1 MITFVERYKSV
12 WLWIAWWAVLL
23 SLFTPLVVMPDNL
36 IFPFVTPKAWFFQSM
51 IEIAVVAWGLLMVS
65 DPAYRPKK
73 HFLNYVVLFF
83 GAVALLTTITGV
95 DVYRS
100 FWANHERMIGS
111 FFTLHLVAL
120 YYVAAS
126 VFTTREAWQRLWK
139 MFLGIGFL
147 IIGSAIIQ
155 HWKPDF
161 LFGGQRAAS
170 TLGNPLYLGLHAV
183 YVAFIAALLFFE
195 GRTEGTTK
203 KWWHM
208 AVLGSLIILSFVAF
222 VFSETRG
229 VTIGLGAAFVWML
242 AWIAAAGSKRAY
254 RWSAFGILIIMTLGI
269 AAVTLFNDHPA
280 LNGIPIMRRFS
291 GFSLAGTNANR
302 LFAWQVAVDAWK
314 DRPLLGWGP
323 FNYVYAFN
331 QKYQGTQLVNNQF
344 GETWFDNAHNF
355 FLDAAAN
362 QGIVGLVAYL
372 LLLIAPL
379 VLLIRGWYR
388 GRIPLSEM
396 VVISTLI
403 ITHAVQN
410 IFAFEQITSYAS
422 LFMVLAYVQYRTTA
436 HVSELKPNTLR
447 SSLTPGVAKAIG
459 GALIVGGVA
468 LIYTANIVPFRA
480 NMLMF
485 DGFGALEYQKDAS
498 IWFETEKK
506 AIELSGPYTDHIRE
520 EMARTLLRIQ
530 VPESQR
536 NAVVDLFKYTIA
548 QLEEARRRHP
558 LDPVYNMLLGELWYG
573 AYFILPNDFS
583 RGIELGD
590 QAFAEAIKA
599 SPERQQLYL
608 LWAEHMGQAGFFTKG
623 LDQLKK
629 ARSFAPHS
637 AFMLKLYADYLA
649 RAGINAP
656 ERAYVQWFAIR
667 LSPYLFGAVRD
678 EQISFDMIRWAN
690 AQAGVD
696 RLQALLTCA
705 GHDTGVACAD
715 SSFENTDYRPSEK
728 LFQVL
733 VGYFKEQKDAERVRQ
748 YTELAEQYYPD
759 IILPKIKGEL

>member
-1 MITFVERYKSV
+1 MATFVERYKAV
-12 WLWIAWWAVLL
+12 WLWIAQWAVLL
-23 SLFTPLVVMPDNL
+23 SLFTPFVVMPDHL
-36 IFPFVTPKAWFFQSM
+36 IFPFVTPKAWFFQTL
-51 IEIAVVAWGLLMVS
+51 ITIAAVAWGLLIVA

-95 DVYRS
+95 DAHRS

-120 YYVAAS
+120 YFVATS

-147 IIGSAIIQ
+147 IIASAISQ
-155 HWKPDF
+155 HWRPDF

-170 TLGNPLYLGLHAV
+170 TLGNPLYLGLHAM

-195 GRTEGTTK
+195 GRAERTLK
-203 KWWHM
+203 KQWHIG
-208 AVLGSLIILSFVAF
+208 VLGLLVILSFVAF

-229 VTIGLGAAFVWML
+229 VAVGLGAAFVWML
-242 AWIAAAGSKRAY
+242 AWVAAAGSRRAY
-254 RWSAFGILIIMTLGI
+254 RWSALGLLVIMMLGI
-269 AAVTLFNDHPA
+269 ATVTLFNHHPA
-280 LNGIPIMRRFS
+280 LNGIPVVRRFS
-291 GFSLAGTNANR
+291 GFSLGGTNANR
-302 LFAWQVAVDAWK
+302 LFAWQVAIDAWK

-331 QKYQGTQLVNNQF
+331 QKYQGTQLVHNNF

-355 FLDAAAN
+355 FLDTAAN
-362 QGIVGLVAYL
+362 QGIVGFVAYL
-372 LLLIAPL
+372 LLLITPL
-379 VLLIRGWYR
+379 VLLIRGWWR
-388 GRIPLSEM
+388 GHIPLSVM
-396 VVISTLI
+396 IIISALL

-410 IFAFEQITSYAS
+410 IFAFEQVSSYAS
-422 LFMVLAYVQYRTTA
+422 LFLVLAYVQYCAVA
-436 HVSELKPNTLR
+436 HAAPSRANTPR
-447 SSLTPGVAKAIG
+447 SSLTPGVAQALG
-459 GALIVGGVA
+459 GAIIIGGVA
-468 LIYTANIVPFRA
+468 LIYVANIMPFRV

-485 DGFGALEYQKDAS
+485 QGLGALESQKDA
-498 IWFETEKK
+498 IAWFDIEKK
-506 AIELSGPYTDHIRE
+506 AIDLGGPHVDHVRE
-520 EMARTLLRIQ
+520 EMARTLLRIR
-530 VPESQR
+530 VPEAQR
-536 NAVVDLFKYTIA
+536 SAAVDLFKYTIT

-558 LDPVYNMLLGELWYG
+558 LDPVYHMLLGELWYG
-573 AYFILPNDFS
+573 AYLIVPNDFP

-590 QAFAEAIKA
+590 QAFAEAIKV

-608 LWAEHMGQAGFFTKG
+608 LSAEHTAQAGLVAKG

-637 AFMLKLYADYLA
+637 AFMLKLYADYLE

-656 ERAYVQWFAIR
+656 ERAYLRWLAIR
-667 LSPYLFGAVRD
+667 LTPSLFDAAQD
-678 EQISFDMIRWAN
+678 ERISFELIKWVSVL
-690 AQAGVD
+690 AGVD

-705 GHDTGVACAD
+705 GHDTGIVCPD
-715 SSFENTDYRPSEK
+715 PSFENLNYRPSEK
-728 LFQVL
+728 VFQVL

-748 YTELAEQYYPD
+748 YTELAEQQYPG
-759 IILPKIKGEL
+759 ITLPEVKS

>member
-1 MITFVERYKSV
+1 
-12 WLWIAWWAVLL
+12 
-23 SLFTPLVVMPDNL
+23 
-36 IFPFVTPKAWFFQSM
+36 FFQSM
-51 IEIAVVAWGLLMVS
+51 ITIAVVAWGLLMVA
-65 DPAYRPKK
+65 DQAYRPKK

-95 DVYRS
+95 DAHRS

-120 YYVAAS
+120 YFVATS
-126 VFTTREAWQRLWK
+126 VFTTQEAWRRVWK

-195 GRTEGTTK
+195 GR
-203 KWWHM
+203 
-208 AVLGSLIILSFVAF
+208 ADGSLKERWQMGVLWLLVILSFIAF

-229 VTIGLGAAFVWML
+229 VAVGLGAAMVWML
-242 AWIAAAGSKRAY
+242 AWIAAAGRKRAY
-254 RWSAFGILIIMTLGI
+254 RWSALGLLVIMVLGI
-269 AAVTLFNDHPA
+269 AAVTLFNQHPA
-280 LNGIPIMRRFS
+280 LNSIPVVRRFS
-291 GFSLAGTNANR
+291 GFSLGGTNANR
-302 LFAWQVAVDAWK
+302 LFAGNVAIDAWK
-314 DRPLLGWGP
+314 DKPILGWGP

-331 QKYQGTQLVNNQF
+331 QKYQGTQLVHNNF

-355 FLDAAAN
+355 FLDTAAE
-362 QGIVGLVAYL
+362 QGVVGFAAYL

-379 VLLIRGWYR
+379 VLFIRGWYR
-388 GRIPLSEM
+388 GHIPLSAM
-396 VVISTLI
+396 TLISALI

-410 IFAFEQITSYAS
+410 IFAFEQVSSYAS
-422 LFMVLAYVQYRTTA
+422 LFMVLAYVHYRAVA
-436 HVSELKPNTLR
+436 HASASRADAPRK
-447 SSLTPGVAKAIG
+447 SLTPGVTQAIG
-459 GALIVGGVA
+459 GALIIGGAV
-468 LIYTANIVPFRA
+468 LLYTANVVPFRA
-480 NMLMF
+480 NALMF
-485 DGFGALEYQKDAS
+485 NGLNVLELQKDAS
-498 IWFETEKK
+498 IWFGIEKK
-506 AIELSGPYTDHIRE
+506 AIELGGPYTDHVRE
-520 EMARTLLRIQ
+520 ELARTLLRIR
-530 VPESQR
+530 VPDGQR
-536 NAVVDLFKYTIA
+536 SAMVDLFKYTIA
-548 QLEEARRRHP
+548 QQEEARRRHP
-558 LDPVYNMLLGELWYG
+558 LDPVYTMLLGELWYG
-573 AYFILPNDFS
+573 AYFIAPNDFP

-590 QAFAEAIKA
+590 QAFAEAIKV

-608 LWAEHMGQAGFFTKG
+608 LWAEHVGQAGLFAKG

-637 AFMLKLYADYLA
+637 AFMLKLYADYLE

-656 ERAYVQWFAIR
+656 ERAYLRWLSIQ
-667 LSPYLFGAVRD
+667 LSPSMLGAVQD
-678 EQISFDMIRWAN
+678 ELISFELIKWVSAR
-690 AQAGVD
+690 AGVD

-715 SSFENTDYRPSEK
+715 PSFENTDYRPSEK

-733 VGYFKEQKDAERVRQ
+733 VGYFKEQKDVERVRQ
-748 YTELAEQYYPD
+748 YTELAQQQYPG
-759 IILPKIKGEL
+759 IILPEVKVK

>member
-1 MITFVERYKSV
+1 MITFVERYKAV
-12 WLWIAWWAVLL
+12 WLWIARWAVLL

-36 IFPFVTPKAWFFQSM
+36 IFPFVTPKAWFFQSVVT
-51 IEIAVVAWGLLMVS
+51 IAAVAWSLLMVA
-65 DPAYRPKK
+65 DKAYRPKK
-73 HFLNYVVLFF
+73 HFLNYAVLFF

-95 DVYRS
+95 DAQRS

-120 YYVAAS
+120 YFVVTS

-195 GRTEGTTK
+195 GRADEFPRK
-203 KWWHM
+203 RWHM
-208 AVLGSLIILSFVAF
+208 AALGLLVILSFIAF

-229 VTIGLGAAFVWML
+229 VAIGLGAAFVWML
-242 AWIAAAGSKRAY
+242 AWIAAAGSKRMY
-254 RWSAFGILIIMTLGI
+254 RWSALGILIVMTLGI
-269 AAVTLFNDHPA
+269 AAVVFFNNNPA
-280 LNGIPIMRRFS
+280 LYSIPIVRRFS
-291 GFSLAGTNANR
+291 GFSLGGTNANR

-331 QKYQGTQLVNNQF
+331 QKYQGTQLVYNQF

-355 FLDAAAN
+355 FLDTAAN
-362 QGIVGLVAYL
+362 QGIAGFVAYI
-372 LLLIAPL
+372 LLLITPL
-379 VLLIRGWYR
+379 VLLIRRWWHR
-388 GRIPLSEM
+388 HIHLPEM
-396 VVISTLI
+396 IVVSSLI
-403 ITHAVQN
+403 IAHAAQN
-410 IFAFEQITSYAS
+410 IFAFEQIASYAS
-422 LFMVLAYVQYRTTA
+422 LFVILAYVQYRTTA
-436 HVSELKPNTLR
+436 NASAPKSNTLR
-447 SSLTPGVAKAIG
+447 KELSPGIAQAIG
-459 GALIVGGVA
+459 GALLIGGAA
-468 LIYTANIVPFRA
+468 LIYFANIVPFRA

-485 DGFGALEYQKDAS
+485 QGIGALEYQKDAR
-498 IWFETEKK
+498 IWFETEKR
-506 AIELSGPYTDHIRE
+506 AIDLDGPYTDHVRE

-536 NAVVDLFKYTIA
+536 SAVVDLFKYTIG
-548 QLEEARRRHP
+548 QLEESRRRHP
-558 LDPVYNMLLGELWYG
+558 LDPVYSMLLGELWYG
-573 AYFILPNDFS
+573 AYFIAPNDFS
-583 RGIELGD
+583 RGVELGD
-590 QAFAEAIKA
+590 QAFADAIKV

-608 LWAEHMGQAGFFTKG
+608 LWAEHMGQAGFFAKG

-637 AFMLKLYADYLA
+637 AFMLRLYADYLG

-656 ERAYVQWFAIR
+656 ERANAQWLAIR
-667 LSPYLFGAVRD
+667 LLPYLFGAARD
-678 EQISFDMIRWAN
+678 EQISFDMIKWVN
-690 AQAGVD
+690 ARVGVD
-696 RLQALLTCA
+696 RLQALLACV
-705 GHDTGVACAD
+705 GHDVGVACTD
-715 SSFENTDYRPSEK
+715 PSFENTDYRPSEK

-733 VGYFKEQKDAERVRQ
+733 VGYFKEQKDAERARR
-748 YTELAEQYYPD
+748 YTELAEQYYPG
-759 IILPKIKGEL
+759 ISLPEVK

>member
-1 MITFVERYKSV
+1 MTTFVERYKAV
-12 WLWIAWWAVLL
+12 WLWIARWAVLL

-51 IEIAVVAWGLLMVS
+51 ITVAVVAWGLLMMA

-73 HFLNYVVLFF
+73 YFLHYVVFFF

-95 DVYRS
+95 DAQRS

-120 YYVAAS
+120 YFVATS
-126 VFTTREAWQRLWK
+126 VFITRDAWQRVWK
-139 MFLGIGFL
+139 MFLGIGLL
-147 IIGSAIIQ
+147 IVGSAIIQ

-170 TLGNPLYLGLHAV
+170 TLGNPLYLALHAV

-195 GRTEGTTK
+195 GRTEEALK
-203 KWWHM
+203 KRWHI
-208 AVLGSLIILSFVAF
+208 ATLGLLIILSFIAF

-229 VTIGLGAAFVWML
+229 VTIGLGAALVWML
-242 AWIAAAGSKRAY
+242 AWIAAAGSRRAY
-254 RWSAFGILIIMTLGI
+254 RWSALGLLVIITLGI
-269 AAVTLFNDHPA
+269 ATVALFNNHPA
-280 LNGIPIMRRFS
+280 LNSIPIVRRFS
-291 GFSLAGTNANR
+291 GFSLTGTNANR
-302 LFAWQVAVDAWK
+302 LFAWNVAIDAWK

-331 QKYQGTQLVNNQF
+331 QKYQGTQLVHSEF

-355 FLDAAAN
+355 FLDTAAN
-362 QGIVGLVAYL
+362 QGIVGFAAYL

-379 VLLIRGWYR
+379 VLLVRGWWR
-388 GRIPLSEM
+388 GHIPLSVM
-396 VVISTLI
+396 TLVSALL
-403 ITHAVQN
+403 ITHAMQN

-422 LFMVLAYVQYRTTA
+422 LFMILAYVQYRATV
-436 HVSELKPNTLR
+436 HVSVSRVNTPR
-447 SSLTPGVAKAIG
+447 SPLTPGVVQMLG
-459 GALIVGGVA
+459 GAIIIGGVA
-468 LIYTANIVPFRA
+468 LLYVANIAPFRA
-480 NMLMF
+480 NALMF
-485 DGFGALEYQKDAS
+485 RGLIALDSQKDAS

-506 AIELSGPYTDHIRE
+506 AIDIGGPHTDHVRE
-520 EMARTLLRIQ
+520 ELARTLLRIQ
-530 VPESQR
+530 VSESQR
-536 NAVVDLFKYTIA
+536 SAVVDLFRYTIT

-558 LDPVYNMLLGELWYG
+558 LDPVYTMLLGELWYG
-573 AYFILPNDFS
+573 AYFITPNDFP

-590 QAFAEAIKA
+590 QAFAEAIKV

-608 LWAEHMGQAGFFTKG
+608 LWAEHMGQAGSFTKG

-637 AFMLKLYADYLA
+637 AFMLKLYADYLEH
-649 RAGINAP
+649 AGINAP
-656 ERAYVQWFAIR
+656 ERALLRWLAIR
-667 LSPYLFGAVRD
+667 LLPSLFGAAVD
-678 EQISFDMIRWAN
+678 ERVSFEVIKWTN
-690 AQAGVD
+690 ARVGVD

-715 SSFENTDYRPSEK
+715 PSFVGQNYRPSEK

-733 VGYFKEQKDAERVRQ
+733 VGYFKEQKDAERVRR
-748 YTELAEQYYPD
+748 YTELAEQQYPG
-759 IILPKIKGEL
+759 ITLPDVK